1 MLMSTYYRG
10 GRGGW
15 RDGRC
20 RDDVRCHH
28 CRHYGHR
35 SNECRLLLREQLLQ
49 AYNYQAQAFGS
60 LRREQL
66 LQMYNFQAGH
76 YGFEQAG
83 PAAAP
88 PVVIYWAALDPAPV
102 PALLALSLAGAA
114 APRAPGAVAPDLLQM
129 YNYQGG
135 QYGFPPGAA
144 AAPAPAAPPG
154 PALPAPAAPGPA
166 LPPGFPYPTATSPS
180 PGPPAP
186 SGEGGSE
193 MEIS

>member
-1 MLMSTYYRG
+1 MNQAHPLFSSQQDTDNIRTSKTSRLVQMSTYYRG

-15 RDGRC
+15 RDGRG

-35 SNECRLLLREQLLQ
+35 ANECRLLLREQLLQ
-49 AYNYQAQAFGS
+49 MYNYLAQV
-60 LRREQL
+60 
-66 LQMYNFQAGH
+66 
-76 YGFEQAG
+76 YGFPVLTAATPS
-83 PAAAP
+83 PAALPVPAPAVAHWAPLAAP
-88 PVVIYWAALDPAPV
+88 PL
-102 PALLALSLAGAA
+102 A
-114 APRAPGAVAPDLLQM
+114 AP
-129 YNYQGG
+129 GG

-144 AAPAPAAPPG
+144 AAPAPAAPPV

-166 LPPGFPYPTATSPS
+166 LSPGFPYPTATAPS